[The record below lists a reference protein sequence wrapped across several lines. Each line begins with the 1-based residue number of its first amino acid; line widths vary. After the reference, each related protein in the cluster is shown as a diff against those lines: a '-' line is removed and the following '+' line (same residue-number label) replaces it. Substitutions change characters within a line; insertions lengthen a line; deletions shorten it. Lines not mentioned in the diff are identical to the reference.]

1 MNDPDQTMMF
11 SSIPK
16 SDGAYVQKSDGLD
29 DVWTDDEFT
38 TDEDR
43 PTVERGAAFVSFA
56 FIVAALKRSA
66 WLWCATAVLGLLIG
80 YALYAKFPPAYSAT
94 TTVLITNNPN
104 GDVVDQS
111 ATDVALAESQAV
123 AQLVLKQ
130 LGLDQSVSS
139 FIAAYTVTAP
149 SNEVILFQVNGPSSG
164 AAVQR
169 ASALAGAFLQFRA
182 GYLENQQQL
191 QVTLAQQQVTQAQQ
205 KLDSINRQIAGLQAQ
220 GASSG
225 DLATLQAKQTTAQNA
240 LTSAQQNIS
249 TIQTTGAST
258 TASMIKGSQIL
269 NSPTPAKRG
278 LKESKLFYL
287 VVSLIAGLAIGM
299 AIVVVRAL
307 VSGRLRNRD
316 DIADAIG
323 APVML
328 STGQVGGNWL
338 PPLVRR
344 TSLRGLDLERV
355 VAHLYGAVARPP
367 AKRFAALAV
376 VAVDNAPDV
385 APAVV
390 SLAVNW
396 AAQGKQVVLADLS
409 DGAAAAR
416 RLGVKGPGVHPAR
429 AGGVNLMVSVP
440 GRDDATP
447 AGPLPTP
454 SHSQFGH
461 VNPDLAAACASADF
475 LLTLLTLEPVSGGDH
490 LASWAT
496 EAVAVVTAG
505 RSSATRIRAVGEMV
519 RLAGA
524 RLVSVVVLKTDK
536 SDESLGA
543 AVLEQSA
550 PVASL

>member
-1 MNDPDQTMMF
+1 MC
-11 SSIPK
+11 S
-16 SDGAYVQKSDGLD
+16 
-29 DVWTDDEFT
+29 
-38 TDEDR
+38 
-43 PTVERGAAFVSFA
+43 
-56 FIVAALKRSA
+56 
-66 WLWCATAVLGLLIG
+66 C
-80 YALYAKFPPAYSAT
+80 
-94 TTVLITNNPN
+94 
-104 GDVVDQS
+104 
-111 ATDVALAESQAV
+111 
-123 AQLVLKQ
+123 
-130 LGLDQSVSS
+130 
-139 FIAAYTVTAP
+139 
-149 SNEVILFQVNGPSSG
+149 SSG
-164 AAVQR
+164 P
-169 ASALAGAFLQFRA
+169 

-225 DLATLQAKQTTAQNA
+225 GLATLQAKQTTAENA

-258 TASMIKGSQIL
+258 TASMVKGSQIL

-287 VVSLIAGLAIGM
+287 VVALIAGLAIGM
-299 AIVVVRAL
+299 AIVVIRAL

-323 APVML
+323 APVLL
-328 STGQVGGNWL
+328 STGQVGANWL

-344 TSLRGLDLERV
+344 SRLRGLDLERV

-367 AKRFAALAV
+367 SKRFAALAV
-376 VAVDNAPDV
+376 VAVDNVPDV
-385 APAVV
+385 ALAVV
-390 SLAVNW
+390 SLAVNC

-409 DGAAAAR
+409 DGAAVAR
-416 RLGVKGPGVHPAR
+416 RLGVKGPGVHPASAR
-429 AGGVNLMVSVP
+429 GVNLMVSVP
-440 GRDDATP
+440 GRDDPTP
-447 AGPLPTP
+447 TGPLPIP

-461 VNPDLAAACASADF
+461 VNPDLATACASADF

-550 PVASL
+550 SAASL